1 MTTKLTVLASIL
13 SLTVA
18 SAVSAQSAAASEAA
32 QQAAAAAA
40 SARQAAKMATAAQL
54 PLVFPGNGATPFPAV
69 EFPHVEFP
77 RVELPQIELAH
88 IEIPDVHI
96 DFDALRDSVAT
107 VQQLAAVG
115 AGQAINFYQEN
126 FQFQEKGQI
135 DSQYSQARSRIDNNQ
150 YDRALEPLDRVISAK
165 GERAD
170 AAMYWKA
177 YSLMKLA
184 RRDEALSTLG
194 QLTKQFPNSPWVKDA
209 RALEVEVKQAAGQNV
224 STDTADDELKLLAL
238 QGIMRSSPD
247 TALPAVEK
255 LLAGGGSVRLK
266 ERALFV
272 LQQSRNDKALGII
285 GNVARTNTNPDL
297 QQRAIRIIGQS
308 NSPEG
313 TNILLSVYK
322 ADSSVETK
330 KTVIS
335 ALALSPRSNTA
346 AISAL
351 VTLGRAERN
360 PDLKKSIVQH
370 LSNNP
375 NSPEVQMF
383 LNEILAGK

>member
-1 MTTKLTVLASIL
+1 MTTKLIVLASIL

-18 SAVSAQSAAASEAA
+18 STASAQKVVTVPTVPAAPAV
-32 QQAAAAAA
+32 
-40 SARQAAKMATAAQL
+40 
-54 PLVFPGNGATPFPAV
+54 PVVFPPVPYFDLHQIDLPRIDL
-69 EFPHVEFP
+69 P
-77 RVELPQIELAH
+77 RVELPHIELPH

-96 DFDALRDSVAT
+96 DFDAIRESVAT
-107 VQQLAAVG
+107 AQMAAVG
-115 AGQAINFYQEN
+115 VGQVFNFQEN

-194 QLTKQFPNSPWVKDA
+194 QLTKQFPSSPWVKDA

-224 STDTADDELKLLAL
+224 STDTADDDLKLLAL
-238 QGIMRSSPD
+238 QGIMRSNPD

-255 LLAGGGSVRLK
+255 LLAGSGSVRLK

-272 LQQSRNDKALGII
+272 LQQSRNDKALGIV
-285 GNVARTNTNPDL
+285 GNVARTNSNPDL
-297 QQRAIRIIGQS
+297 QQRAIRILGQS
-308 NSPEG
+308 NSPEA
-313 TNILLSVYK
+313 TNILVTVYK
-322 ADSSVETK
+322 ADNSVETK

-335 ALALSPRSNTA
+335 ALASGGRNAA
-346 AISAL
+346 AITAL
-351 VTLGRAERN
+351 VTLARAERN
-360 PDLKKSIVQH
+360 LELKKSIMQH
-370 LSNNP
+370 LSNNA
-375 NSPEVQMF
+375 NSPEVQQLF
-383 LNEILAGK
+383 NEILSSK

>member
-18 SAVSAQSAAASEAA
+18 STASAQ
-32 QQAAAAAA
+32 
-40 SARQAAKMATAAQL
+40 RVVTV
-54 PLVFPGNGATPFPAV
+54 PVPAV
-69 EFPHVEFP
+69 PAVPAAPPVPYFDLHQIDLSHID
-77 RVELPQIELAH
+77 LPH
-88 IEIPDVHI
+88 IEIPEVHI
-96 DFDALRDSVAT
+96 DFDAIRDSVAT
-107 VQQLAAVG
+107 AQQFAAVG
-115 AGQAINFYQEN
+115 AGQAVNFNFQEN
-126 FQFQEKGQI
+126 FQFEGKGQI

-238 QGIMRSSPD
+238 QGIMRSD
-247 TALPAVEK
+247 ADAALPAVEK
-255 LLAGGGSVRLK
+255 LLAGSGSVRLK

-272 LQQSRNDKALGII
+272 LQQSRSDRALGII
-285 GNVARTNTNPDL
+285 GNVARTNSNPDL
-297 QQRAIRIIGQS
+297 QQRAIRILGQS
-308 NSPEG
+308 NSPEA
-313 TNILLSVYK
+313 TNTLAAVYK
-322 ADSSVETK
+322 ADNSVETK
-330 KTVIS
+330 KAVIS
-335 ALALSPRSNTA
+335 ALASSSRNTA
-346 AISAL
+346 AVTAL
-351 VTLGRAERN
+351 IGLARAERN
-360 PDLKKSIVQH
+360 AELKTSIVRY
-370 LSNNP
+370 LSNSNNP
-375 NSPEVQMF
+375 EAKAY
-383 LNEILAGK
+383 LLELLK

>member
-1 MTTKLTVLASIL
+1 MTTKLIVLASIL

-18 SAVSAQSAAASEAA
+18 STASAQKVVTVPTVPAAPAV
-32 QQAAAAAA
+32 
-40 SARQAAKMATAAQL
+40 
-54 PLVFPGNGATPFPAV
+54 PVVFPPVPYFDL
-69 EFPHVEFP
+69 HQIDLP
-77 RVELPQIELAH
+77 RVELPHIELPY

-96 DFDALRDSVAT
+96 DFDAIRESVAT
-107 VQQLAAVG
+107 AQMAAVG
-115 AGQAINFYQEN
+115 VGQVFNFQEN

-194 QLTKQFPNSPWVKDA
+194 QLTKQFPSSPWVKDA

-224 STDTADDELKLLAL
+224 STDTADDEIKLLAL

-255 LLAGGGSVRLK
+255 LLAGSGSVRLK

-285 GNVARTNTNPDL
+285 GNVARTNSNPDL
-297 QQRAIRIIGQS
+297 QQRAIRILGQS
-308 NSPEG
+308 NNAEAIN
-313 TNILLSVYK
+313 TLTAVYK
-322 ADSSVETK
+322 ADNSVETK

-335 ALALSPRSNTA
+335 ALASAPRNNTA
-346 AISAL
+346 AVSAM

-360 PDLKKSIVQH
+360 PELKKSIVQH

-383 LNEILAGK
+383 LNEILTK